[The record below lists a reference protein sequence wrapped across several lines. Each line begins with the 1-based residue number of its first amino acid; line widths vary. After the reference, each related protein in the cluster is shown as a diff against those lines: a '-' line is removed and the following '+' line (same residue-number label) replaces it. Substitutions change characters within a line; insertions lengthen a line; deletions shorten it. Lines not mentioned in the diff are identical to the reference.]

1 LHGER
6 SIYMPH
12 LTGGQAVVAALRAHG
27 VDTIFGIPGVHTLPL
42 YDAMLDEPG
51 LRHVLARHEQGA
63 GFMADGYARISGK
76 EGVVSVITGPGVT
89 NVATPVADA
98 YADAVPLL
106 VIASGLPRASRGRR
120 RGELH
125 ETKNQFGVMDAL
137 AGWTRAVEYVEE
149 IPDAIRDVFR
159 AMRMGR
165 PHGAYIEI
173 PLDLLEM
180 GAQFTITAPAPL
192 APPLPSGKIPVIAK
206 YLREAQRPL
215 IMAGNGVTAAGANA
229 QLLQLAELL
238 GAPVMLDRKSRD
250 TLPTRHPLVITT
262 SGYPLTPAMYEM
274 ISTSDVVLVIDSRS
288 GASTPGQSK
297 LRLPDTVL
305 QIDREPSEIG
315 RLFPVTLGMVADAR
329 FALDGLL
336 AALQDAP
343 RDRPSRYE
351 EVAHVKGSL
360 VEHVRQ
366 RYGGNMAFL
375 DAVREAVPEDGVIVA
390 DMTKLGYA
398 SSEYLPLYEA
408 RTYIHPSELC
418 SIGCG
423 LPIALGAKVAAPDKP
438 VVTLC
443 GDGGFL
449 LNVGELATAVQEQ
462 IDVVTV
468 VFNDATYTAVK
479 QQQARRYHRRYIA
492 TDLHAPDYVTIAQ
505 AFSINGL
512 RVSTPHDL
520 SEALAQAIQ
529 RGGST
534 LIEVTLPPVEW

>member
-1 LHGER
+1 
-6 SIYMPH
+6 MPH
-12 LTGGQAVVAALRAHG
+12 LTGGQAVIAALRAHG

-42 YDAMLDEPG
+42 YDALLDEPG

-63 GFMADGYARISGK
+63 GYMADGYARVAGK

-106 VIASGLPRASRGRR
+106 VIASSLPRASRGRR

-149 IPDAIRDVFR
+149 IPDAIRDAFR

-165 PHGAYIEI
+165 PRGAYIEI

-180 GAQFTITAPAPL
+180 GAPCTITTPTPIASPV
-192 APPLPSGKIPVIAK
+192 PSEKIPVFAR

-215 IMAGNGVTAAGANA
+215 IIAGNGVTAASANT
-229 QLLQLAELL
+229 QLLQLAEVL
-238 GAPVMLDRKSRD
+238 GAPVLLDRKSRD
-250 TLPTRHPLVITT
+250 TLPTAHPLVIAS
-262 SGYPLTPAMYEM
+262 SGYPLTPAMHEI
-274 ISTSDVVLVIDSRS
+274 ISTSDVVLVIDSS
-288 GASTPGQSK
+288 LGAERPGQSK

-315 RLFPVTLGMVADAR
+315 RLFPVTLGMATDVHL
-329 FALDGLL
+329 ALDELL
-336 AALQDAP
+336 IALQDAP

-351 EVAHVKGSL
+351 EVAQVKRSL
-360 VEHVRQ
+360 VEYVRQ
-366 RYGGNMAFL
+366 RYGEPLAFL
-375 DAVREAVPEDGVIVA
+375 DAVRQAVPHDGVIVA

-398 SSEYLPLYEA
+398 SADYLPLYQP
-408 RTYIHPSELC
+408 RTFIHPSELC

-423 LPIALGAKVAAPDKP
+423 LPLALGVKVAAPDKP

-449 LNVGELATAVQEQ
+449 LNVGELATAAQEQ
-462 IDVVTV
+462 LDVVAI
-468 VFNDATYTAVK
+468 VFNDTTYTAVK
-479 QQQARRYHRRYIA
+479 QQQARRYSRRYIA
-492 TDLHAPDYVTIAQ
+492 TDLRAPDYVSIAQ
-505 AFSINGL
+505 AFGINALG
-512 RVSTPHDL
+512 VSEPGEL
-520 SEALAQAIQ
+520 GEALAQAIQ

-534 LIEVTLPPVEW
+534 LIEVTLPPVAW

>member
-1 LHGER
+1 MQR
-6 SIYMPH
+6 

-42 YDAMLDEPG
+42 YDAILDEPG

-63 GFMADGYARISGK
+63 GYMADGYARVSGK
-76 EGVVSVITGPGVT
+76 EGVVGVITGPGVT

-106 VIASGLPRASRGRR
+106 VIASSLPRASRGRR

-125 ETKNQFGVMDAL
+125 ETKHQFGVMEAL
-137 AGWTRAVEYVEE
+137 AGWTRAVDYVEE
-149 IPDAIRDVFR
+149 IPDAIRDAFR

-165 PHGAYIEI
+165 PGGAYIEI
-173 PLDLLEM
+173 PLDVLEM
-180 GAQFTITAPAPL
+180 GAQLTITTPAPISS
-192 APPLPSGKIPVIAK
+192 PLPSAKLPLIAK

-215 IMAGNGVTAAGANA
+215 IIAGNGVTAAGANA
-229 QLLQLAELL
+229 HLLQLAELL
-238 GAPVMLDRKSRD
+238 GAPVLLDRKSRD
-250 TLPTRHPLVITT
+250 TLPTRHPLVI
-262 SGYPLTPAMYEM
+262 SGYPLTPAMYEI
-274 ISTSDVVLVIDSRS
+274 ISTSDVALVIDSS
-288 GASTPGQSK
+288 LTPGPSK
-297 LRLPDTVL
+297 LRLPDTLL
-305 QIDREPSEIG
+305 QIDREPSDIG
-315 RLFPVTLGMVADAR
+315 RHFPVTLGMVADAR

-336 AALQDAP
+336 DELQDTP

-351 EVAHVKGSL
+351 EVAHVKESL
-360 VEHVRQ
+360 VEHVWQ

-375 DAVREAVPEDGVIVA
+375 DAVREAVPQDGVIVA

-398 SSEYLPLYEA
+398 SSEYLPLYQA
-408 RTYIHPSELC
+408 RTFIHPSELC

-423 LPIALGAKVAAPDKP
+423 LPLALGAKVAAPDKP
-438 VVTLC
+438 VVVLC

-449 LNVGELATAVQEQ
+449 LNVGELATAAQEQ
-462 IDVVTV
+462 IDVVVV

-479 QQQARRYHRRYIA
+479 QQQARRFHQRYIA
-492 TDLHAPDYVTIAQ
+492 TDLHAPDYVLMAQ
-505 AFSINGL
+505 AFGINGL
-512 RVSTPHDL
+512 RVAEPGDL
-520 SEALAQAIQ
+520 GVALAQAIQ

>member
-1 LHGER
+1 
-6 SIYMPH
+6 MPR
-12 LTGGQAVVAALRAHG
+12 LTGGQAVIAALRAHG

-106 VIASGLPRASRGRR
+106 VIASSLPRASRGRR

-137 AGWTRAVEYVEE
+137 AGWTRAVEYIEE
-149 IPDAIRDVFR
+149 IPDAIRDAFR

-165 PHGAYIEI
+165 PRGAYIEI

-180 GAQFTITAPAPL
+180 SAELTITAPAPTAL
-192 APPLPSGKIPVIAK
+192 TLPSAKLPVNAQ
-206 YLREAQRPL
+206 YLREARRPL
-215 IMAGNGVTAAGANA
+215 IIAGNGVTAAGANA

-238 GAPVMLDRKSRD
+238 GAPVLLDRKSRD
-250 TLPTRHPLVITT
+250 TLPTGHPLVIPT

-274 ISTSDVVLVIDSRS
+274 ISTSDVALVIDSS
-288 GASTPGQSK
+288 FGASTPGQSK

-329 FALDGLL
+329 SALDGLL
-336 AALQDAP
+336 DALQDAP
-343 RDRPSRYE
+343 RDRPSRSE
-351 EVAHVKGSL
+351 EVARVKGSL
-360 VEHVRQ
+360 VEHVWQ

-375 DAVREAVPEDGVIVA
+375 DAVREAVPQDGVIVA

-398 SSEYLPLYEA
+398 SSEYLLLHEA

-423 LPIALGAKVAAPDKP
+423 LPLALGAKVAAPDKP
-438 VVTLC
+438 VVALC

-449 LNVGELATAVQEQ
+449 LNVGELATAAQEQ
-462 IDVVTV
+462 IDVVTII
-468 VFNDATYTAVK
+468 FNDNTYTAVK
-479 QQQARRYHRRYIA
+479 QQQARRFHRRYIA
-492 TDLHAPDYVTIAQ
+492 TDLRAPDYVLIAQ
-505 AFSINGL
+505 AFGINGL
-512 RVSTPHDL
+512 RVSTPADL
-520 SEALAQAIQ
+520 GEALAQAIQ

>member
-1 LHGER
+1 
-6 SIYMPH
+6 MPR

-63 GFMADGYARISGK
+63 GFMADGYARVAGK

-106 VIASGLPRASRGRR
+106 VIASSLPRSSRGRR

-125 ETKNQFGVMDAL
+125 EVKNQFGVMDAL

-149 IPDAIRDVFR
+149 IPDAIHDAFR
-159 AMRMGR
+159 AMRAGR

-173 PLDLLEM
+173 PLDLLAME
-180 GAQFTITAPAPL
+180 AEVDVLQPAPVAL
-192 APPLPSGKIPVIAK
+192 SSPSTKDIAAIAD
-206 YLREAQRPL
+206 YLRNAQRPL
-215 IMAGNGVTAAGANA
+215 LIAGNGITATGANA

-238 GAPVMLDRKSRD
+238 GAPVILDGKSRD
-250 TLPTRHPLVITT
+250 TLPTAHPLVITT
-262 SGYPLTPAMYEM
+262 SGYPLLPSMREVL
-274 ISTSDVVLVIDSRS
+274 STSDVALVIDSRL
-288 GASTPGQSK
+288 GAYTPGQNK
-297 LRLPDTVL
+297 LNLPATML
-305 QIDREPSEIG
+305 QIDSEPSEIG
-315 RLFPVTLGMVADAR
+315 RHFPVTLGVVADAR
-329 FALDGLL
+329 SVLDTLL

-343 RDRPSRYE
+343 RDRVSRAE
-351 EVAHVKGSL
+351 EVAHVKDTL
-360 VEHVRQ
+360 DMYARQ
-366 RYGGNMAFL
+366 RYGENLAFL
-375 DAVREAVPEDGVIVA
+375 DAVREAVPSDGVIVA

-408 RTYIHPSELC
+408 RTFIHPSELC

-423 LPIALGAKVAAPDKP
+423 LPLALGAKVAAPHKP
-438 VVTLC
+438 VVALC

-449 LNVGELATAVQEQ
+449 LNVGELATAAQEQ
-462 IDVVTV
+462 IDVITV
-468 VFNDATYTAVK
+468 LFNDATYTAVK
-479 QQQARRYHRRYIA
+479 QQQARRFQRRYIA
-492 TDLHAPDYVTIAQ
+492 TDLRAPDYVAMAR
-505 AFSINGL
+505 AFGIHST
-512 RVSTPHDL
+512 RVATPGDL

-529 RGGST
+529 RGAAS
-534 LIEVTLPPVEW
+534 LIEVTLPIVEW

>member
-1 LHGER
+1 
-6 SIYMPH
+6 MPH
-12 LTGGQAVVAALRAHG
+12 LTGGQAVIAALRAHG
-27 VDTIFGIPGVHTLPL
+27 VNTIFGIPGVHTLPL
-42 YDAMLDEPG
+42 YDAMLHEPG

-63 GFMADGYARISGK
+63 GFMADGYARVSGK
-76 EGVVSVITGPGVT
+76 EGIVSVITGPGVT

-106 VIASGLPRASRGRR
+106 VIASSLSRSSRGRR

-137 AGWTRAVEYVEE
+137 AGWTRSVEYVEE
-149 IPDAIRDVFR
+149 IPDAIRDAFR
-159 AMRMGR
+159 AMRVGR
-165 PHGAYIEI
+165 PRGAYIEI
-173 PLDLLEM
+173 PLDLLEIS
-180 GAQFTITAPAPL
+180 AELTITAPASAAL
-192 APPLPSGKIPVIAK
+192 PLPSAKIPAIAQ

-215 IMAGNGVTAAGANA
+215 IIAGSGVTAVGANV

-238 GAPVMLDRKSRD
+238 GAPVLLDRKSRD
-250 TLPTRHPLVITT
+250 TLPTGHPLVAPT

-274 ISTSDVVLVIDSRS
+274 IAASDVALVIDSGL
-288 GASTPGQSK
+288 GASTPAQSK

-329 FALDGLL
+329 SALAGLL
-336 AALQDAP
+336 DALQDAP
-343 RDRPSRYE
+343 RDHPSRYE
-351 EVAHVKGSL
+351 EVARVKQSL
-360 VEHVRQ
+360 VEHVWQ
-366 RYGGNMAFL
+366 RYGNSMPFL
-375 DAVREAVPEDGVIVA
+375 DAVREAVPRDGVIVA

-423 LPIALGAKVAAPDKP
+423 LPLALGAKVAAPHKP
-438 VVTLC
+438 VVALC

-449 LNVGELATAVQEQ
+449 LNAGELATAAQEQ
-462 IDVVTV
+462 IDVVIV
-468 VFNDATYTAVK
+468 VFNDMTYTAVK

-492 TDLHAPDYVTIAQ
+492 TDLRAPDYVLMAQ
-505 AFSINGL
+505 AFGLNGVRVATPSDL
-512 RVSTPHDL
+512 RDT
-520 SEALAQAIQ
+520 LAQVIQ